1 MAVFKCKMCGGSLE
15 VTEGMTVCECEYC
28 GTKQTLPKTD
38 NEQTLNMFNRAN
50 HFRQQCEFDKAAE
63 IYERMTAQRDDAEL
77 YWSIVLCRYGI
88 EYVDDPLTKKKIP
101 TCHRTQYKSILEDAD
116 YLEALSHADSVQKE
130 VYKQEAEYIDKVQKG
145 ILEISNKEKP
155 FDVFICYKETDDMGR
170 RTPDS
175 VLAQELYYGLTKE
188 GFKVFFSRI
197 TLESKLG
204 TEYEPYIFAALN
216 SAKVM
221 VVVGTKPEYFNA
233 VWVRNEW
240 SRYLMLMQEDRS
252 RTLIPAYKDMDPY
265 DLPDALSMFQAQDMS
280 KLGFMQDLI
289 HGIKKIVSTDEP
301 KKEVVKK
308 TVVRTSSSNIE
319 NLIKRGNLALE
330 DGKWDDAKGF
340 FDQVLNEDVEEHRAY
355 IGFLCAEYWCINE
368 QALEH
373 VNYDFTQSDYYKKAC
388 RFGGEDVQNR
398 LYGHFLQGRYEHAS
412 YLLSTAQTV
421 DDCVKAKEIFEW
433 LGDFADAPQKVA
445 ESIDKCKNIIY
456 RIIETK
462 LGRIQNEKIY
472 NTAAKE
478 YELLGDYLDSKE
490 KAAKCRELAKECRY
504 NDAMMPLKIDSSKGT
519 TNTIAILKESKKVF
533 EGLGDFKDSKEQIKN
548 CEKKITEIKE
558 RLQKEKEAE
567 EKARK
572 RKKKKRIIMSA
583 SIASVA
589 VLTAIAVLFV
599 TVFLPMIRYSNARK
613 LLNDKKYDEAI
624 EAFEKM
630 NDYKDSQEMVSE
642 SKYKKALSLKEEGL
656 YEEACD
662 ILSGLND
669 YKESKSEFNNM
680 KQAIQKKEN
689 DENEYKKAVEEISE
703 KKYNSAIIRLKSLN
717 DYKDSKTL
725 IAQAEASEKEEVY
738 TTAVEYLNKNEYGIA
753 IAKLNGILE
762 FKDSKALM
770 EKAQKDYYDLAEKK
784 AQEKDY
790 AGAFEIY
797 SFLGEYKDSKSK
809 AETIQKMLDT
819 EAQKSVEKPIVDLA
833 KQNRYQDALKL
844 AKSQNISFSDA
855 LKNNGLGAQLEK
867 FEQHFDSCSGAYRTD
882 EKYPSFLG
890 NYWWKGL
897 YIYSNDW
904 TLTVIEYGTSKEIA
918 KIAYPFILGTI
929 TTSSGLTIIPGV
941 SITYN
946 GYVYKYQ
953 GAQWKWE

>member
-15 VTEGMTVCECEYC
+15 VTEGMSVCECEYC

-38 NEQTLNMFNRAN
+38 NEQALNMFNRAN

-175 VLAQELYYGLTKE
+175 VLAQDLYYGLVKE

-265 DLPDALSMFQAQDMS
+265 DLPDALSMFQAQDMT

-301 KKEVVKK
+301 KKEVVKE

-330 DGKWDDAKGF
+330 DGKWDDARGF

-355 IGFLCAEYWCINE
+355 IGFLCAEYGIVNE
-368 QALEH
+368 QMLVQ
-373 VNYDFTQSDYYKKAC
+373 VNKDFTQSEYYQKAC
-388 RFGGEDVQNR
+388 RFGGDEVKER
-398 LYGHFLQGRYEHAS
+398 LYGYMLQGQYDIALDKLNKAKTSYECVIAKQFFESIISFSDAKQKVEDCEEKRRSIIYSGTENIMKTARSESS
-412 YLLSTAQTV
+412 YLEAARRFESLGEYRDSKQRAAN
-421 DDCVKAKEIFEW
+421 CNNKAKECHIKEQEERN
-433 LGDFADAPQKVA
+433 LKSYNSALKALDVDSNKGSRKTIDDLKA
-445 ESIDKCKNIIY
+445 SI
-456 RIIETK
+456 
-462 LGRIQNEKIY
+462 
-472 NTAAKE
+472 
-478 YELLGDYLDSKE
+478 
-490 KAAKCRELAKECRY
+490 
-504 NDAMMPLKIDSSKGT
+504 
-519 TNTIAILKESKKVF
+519 KVF

-548 CEKKITEIKE
+548 CETKIAEIE
-558 RLQKEKEAE
+558 EHLQKVKEAE
-567 EKARK
+567 ARA
-572 RKKKKRIIMSA
+572 RKKKKKITIIISA
-583 SIASVA
+583 AAVVA
-589 VLTAIAVLFV
+589 VAAVIVFV
-599 TVFLPMIRYSNARK
+599 TVFLPMIKYSNAKK
-613 LLNDKKYDEAI
+613 LLDDKKYDEAI
-624 EAFEKM
+624 EAFDKLNGYKDSNEQVKEATYQKAMQLFDNDEYIDAIEYFEKVK
-630 NDYKDSQEMVSE
+630 DYKDSEDKITE
-642 SKYKKALSLKEEGL
+642 SKDLGKEEAE
-656 YEEACD
+656 YRKVVEY
-662 ILSGLND
+662 LN
-669 YKESKSEFNNM
+669 
-680 KQAIQKKEN
+680 Q
-689 DENEYKKAVEEISE
+689 NEYSMAIVVLKGMSE
-703 KKYNSAIIRLKSLN
+703 
-717 DYKDSKTL
+717 YKDSKEL
-725 IAQAEASEKEEVY
+725 
-738 TTAVEYLNKNEYGIA
+738 L
-753 IAKLNGILE
+753 
-762 FKDSKALM
+762 

-790 AGAFEIY
+790 AGAVDIY
-797 SFLGEYKDSKSK
+797 KFLDDYADSN
-809 AETIQKMLDT
+809 
-819 EAQKSVEKPIVDLA
+819 EKKNKLVISNVVQLA
-833 KQNRYQDALKL
+833 KTGHFYEACTASKEGDETFDSILSKNGLSKQLTDFKNDLKQV
-844 AKSQNISFSDA
+844 AGYYESDDGADHYRVYVNESKWDIIFNYEKSYTYWFERQPVITDCDISFIKS
-855 LKNNGLGAQLEK
+855 NG
-867 FEQHFDSCSGAYRTD
+867 
-882 EKYPSFLG
+882 KYMS
-890 NYWWKGL
+890 
-897 YIYSNDW
+897 
-904 TLTVIEYGTSKEIA
+904 
-918 KIAYPFILGTI
+918 
-929 TTSSGLTIIPGV
+929 LTILLSDGDKL
-941 SITYN
+941 
-946 GYVYKYQ
+946 VYKKISDNPAYYSY
-953 GAQWKWE
+953 

>member
-265 DLPDALSMFQAQDMS
+265 DLPDALSMFQAQDMT

-301 KKEVVKK
+301 KKEVVKE
-308 TVVRTSSSNIE
+308 TVVRNSSGNVE
-319 NLIKRGNLALE
+319 NLLKRGNLALE

-355 IGFLCAEYWCINE
+355 IGFLCAEYGIVNE
-368 QALEH
+368 QMLVQ
-373 VNYDFTQSDYYKKAC
+373 VNKDFTQSEYYQKAC
-388 RFGGEDVQNR
+388 RFGGEEVKNR
-398 LYGHFLQGRYEHAS
+398 LYGYFLQGRYDHA
-412 YLLSTAQTV
+412 LNVLNNAKTV
-421 DDCVKAKEIFEW
+421 EDCVKAKEIFEW
-433 LGDFADAPQKVA
+433 LGDFADAKQRVR
-445 ESIDKCKNIIY
+445 ESVDKGKGIIYKNI
-456 RIIETK
+456 EVK
-462 LGRIQNEKIY
+462 LGSTKSEKIY
-472 NTAAKE
+472 NSAAKE
-478 YELLGDYLDSKE
+478 YESLGDYLDSKE
-490 KAAKCRELAKECRY
+490 KAVKCRELAKECRY
-504 NDAMMPLKIDSSKGT
+504 NDAMMPLKIDSSKGSRK
-519 TNTIAILKESKKVF
+519 TIDDLKASIKVF

-548 CEKKITEIKE
+548 CETKIAEIE
-558 RLQKEKEAE
+558 EHLQKVKEAE
-567 EKARK
+567 ARA
-572 RKKKKRIIMSA
+572 RKKKKKITIIISA
-583 SIASVA
+583 AAVVA
-589 VLTAIAVLFV
+589 VAAVIVFV
-599 TVFLPMIRYSNARK
+599 TVFLPMIKYSNAK
-613 LLNDKKYDEAI
+613 KMIDDKKYDEAI

-630 NDYKDSQEMVSE
+630 KDYKDSEE
-642 SKYKKALSLKEEGL
+642 LIKE
-656 YEEACD
+656 A
-662 ILSGLND
+662 
-669 YKESKSEFNNM
+669 KF
-680 KQAIQKKEN
+680 Q
-689 DENEYKKAVEEISE
+689 KAVELGENSKYDNAIEILAEIDDYGDAHKAKSYVTGLKYLAKYEYNTAKSFFKIAGDFKDSSEKINYCEDEVYGKEYEKAIEYLNDKEYSIAITMFSGISE
-703 KKYNSAIIRLKSLN
+703 
-717 DYKDSKTL
+717 YKDSK
-725 IAQAEASEKEEVY
+725 E
-738 TTAVEYLNKNEYGIA
+738 
-753 IAKLNGILE
+753 
-762 FKDSKALM
+762 LM
-770 EKAQKDYYDLAEKK
+770 EKAQKEYYDLAEKIV
-784 AQEKDY
+784 QEKEYDRALEIYTDLGDY
-790 AGAFEIY
+790 ADSGEKKNQIFEKKNKIII
-797 SFLGEYKDSKSK
+797 SKVV
-809 AETIQKMLDT
+809 Q
-819 EAQKSVEKPIVDLA
+819 
-833 KQNRYQDALKL
+833 L
-844 AKSQNISFSDA
+844 AKSGKFQDAFLASKDGSTSFEQIMKENGFSKQIEKFKNDIMLYQGTYYTTPTGSISAYERVSVDAKNWSISFLTYQFVYCFEKDPSYA
-855 LKNNGLGAQLEK
+855 SGRGSLKFTNNGKYMTIQLSDGWGEYSSK
-867 FEQHFDSCSGAYRTD
+867 
-882 EKYPSFLG
+882 KY
-890 NYWWKGL
+890 NQV
-897 YIYSNDW
+897 SNS
-904 TLTVIEYGTSKEIA
+904 T
-918 KIAYPFILGTI
+918 
-929 TTSSGLTIIPGV
+929 
-941 SITYN
+941 
-946 GYVYKYQ
+946 
-953 GAQWKWE
+953 